1 MMHNLNMTR
10 HTRGTVSR
18 GLRSVS
24 HARSQRARPAK
35 DITGS
40 NRILPLASWRL
51 DYSGNLGTRHA
62 YAPCDYY
69 VT

>member
-1 MMHNLNMTR
+1 MYNPNMKR

-24 HARSQRARPAK
+24 HARSQRARPDK
-35 DITGS
+35 DVIGS
-40 NRILPLASWRL
+40 NRIIP